1 LNQVEPS
8 PLLSLALALA
18 LVASTANASWMMNA
32 YLNLLNEPNYDNLV
46 AIGLTQ
52 VYAWIAPPIYGIVY
66 VTLYDAWNGIGI
78 DQ

>member
-1 LNQVEPS
+1 
-8 PLLSLALALA
+8 
-18 LVASTANASWMMNA
+18 MMNA

-78 DQ
+78 DM